1 MAELD
6 KIPQKQSIEIEIAK
20 LDEDVIK
27 NITELKENNKKMEDY
42 IKKIIF
48 FQLCGLVL
56 L

>member
-27 NITELKENNKKMEDY
+27 NITELNQKSNK
-42 IKKIIF
+42 
-48 FQLCGLVL
+48 
-56 L
+56 